1 MGQIHSTAVIH
12 DGAVIGEGTTIGAY
26 SVIGPHVRL
35 GKANRIASH
44 VVIEGHTS
52 IGCNNQVY
60 QFASVGAAPQ
70 DLKFRGEASTLEIG
84 DGNIIRE
91 YTTLQPGTAGG
102 GMRTTIGDKN
112 LFMANSHVGH
122 DCHIGSANVV
132 ANSVALAGHVTV
144 GSYVTLG
151 GISAVHQFVRL
162 GDYCFL
168 GGGSMVAHDVPPYCI
183 VEGNRA
189 ALAGLNV
196 IGLERRGFNASD
208 IDKLRSIYKRLFL
221 DSGVFRVRLEALRP
235 ELAAFPA
242 GVVLLNFIDS
252 SERGLCI
259 PRRRKSAHHDA
270 S

>member
-12 DGAVIGEGTTIGAY
+12 DGAVIGEGTSIGAF

-35 GKANRIASH
+35 GKSNRIATH
-44 VVIEGHTS
+44 VVLDGHTS
-52 IGCNNQVY
+52 LGDNNQIY

-84 DGNIIRE
+84 NGNIIRE
-91 YTTLQPGTAGG
+91 FTTLQPGTAGG
-102 GMRTTIGDKN
+102 GMRTSIGDKN

-122 DCHIGSANVV
+122 DCHLGSANVI

-144 GSYVTLG
+144 GSFVTLG

-196 IGLERRGFNASD
+196 IGLERRGFSPGD
-208 IDKLRSIYKRLFL
+208 IENLRSLYKRLFH
-221 DSGVFRVRLEALRP
+221 DAGVFKARLDALRP

-242 GVVLLNFIDS
+242 GAVLLNFIET
-252 SERGLCI
+252 SERGLCM
-259 PRRRKSAHHDA
+259 PRRKSINHDA
-270 S
+270 A